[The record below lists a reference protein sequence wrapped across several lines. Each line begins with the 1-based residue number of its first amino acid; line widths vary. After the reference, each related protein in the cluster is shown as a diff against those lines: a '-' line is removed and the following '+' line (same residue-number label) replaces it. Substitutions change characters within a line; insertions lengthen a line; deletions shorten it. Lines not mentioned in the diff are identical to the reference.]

1 MSLLNNEPEI
11 FYSIQGEGKSL
22 GKPAIFVR
30 LSNCN
35 LRCVWCDTPFTW
47 NWVGTKNEHPQK
59 YLRSEY
65 QQEVSIKSIIDKIKE
80 YPCQRV
86 ILTGGEPML
95 QQDALVKLMLELRKA
110 NKSYF
115 FEIET
120 NGTLSPTEELAKNI
134 DQYNVSLKLSNA
146 GDKQR
151 MRLKPEAILTLVK
164 SPKSNFKFVVENK
177 NDLAEVEHIITE
189 YFIPKEKVLLMPQAR
204 TRDELLKKQTE
215 IIEVCKLKGY
225 SFSDRLHIRIYGDK
239 QGV

>member
-35 LRCVWCDTPFTW
+35 LRCVWCDTPYTW
-47 NWVGTKNEHPQK
+47 NWVGTKHDHPQK
-59 YLRSEY
+59 YLRSAY
-65 QQEVSIKSIIDKIKE
+65 QQEVSIENIIDKIKE
-80 YPCQRV
+80 HPCQRV

-95 QQDALVKLMLELRKA
+95 QQEELVKLMQALKEID
-110 NKSYF
+110 KSYF

-120 NGTLSPTEELAKNI
+120 NGTLSPILDLEKNI
-134 DQYNVSLKLSNA
+134 NQYNVSLKLSNA
-146 GDKQR
+146 GDKKR
-151 MRLKPEAILTLVK
+151 MRLKPEAIQSLVR
-164 SPKSNFKFVVENK
+164 STKSNFKFVVENQ
-177 NDLAEVEHIITE
+177 NDLAEVEKIISE
-189 YFIPKEKVLLMPQAR
+189 FLIPKEKVLLMPQAR
-204 TRDELLKKQTE
+204 TKQELLKKQTE
-215 IIEVCKLKGY
+215 IIEVCKLNGY